1 MSTALTNANKMTAIE
16 TAQANITTTSDGVRE
31 IEIDGVKTSITTKGG
46 VADILIPTVT
56 VMDDMKN
63 TVIGKHLLNIN
74 KYTGNV
80 RTGLLG
86 IGKELAEIKADGS
99 YRDYNKCKSFEQF
112 YKDVLGMKKA
122 TVYHYIGVYFLC
134 CNDLGEVN
142 PKALAVGDVAVNKAA
157 RCGVDRQN
165 FQKLVEYADKENK
178 TLTSDN
184 LIEMIEKSGISY
196 DKGKIETEKAKAAKG
211 KKKVTVVPDIPANH
225 FRFMQSK
232 EIYIDFDK
240 SKIKTNT
247 DIEKAAMEYLNRTF
261 TDNKYKDFR
270 RTVKLIELSGHRL
283 LVYAANKGLSGVL
296 TEVIEKPTK

>member
-1 MSTALTNANKMTAIE
+1 MSKTMTNIEKITAIT
-16 TAQANITTTSDGVRE
+16 TAQSNITTTADGVRE

-56 VMDDMKN
+56 VMEDMKN
-63 TVIGKHLLNIN
+63 TVIGKHLTNIN

-86 IGKELAEIKADGS
+86 IGKELAEIKADCS
-99 YRDYNKCKSFEQF
+99 YKDYNNCKSFESF

-142 PKALAVGDVAVNKAA
+142 PKALAVGDIAVNKAA

-165 FQKLVEYADKENK
+165 FQKLVEYADKEKK

-184 LIEMIEKSGISY
+184 LIEMIEKSGIAY
-196 DKGKIETEKAKAAKG
+196 DKGKTATEKAKSEKG
-211 KKKVTVVPDIPANH
+211 KKKVTVIPDVPKGH
-225 FRFMQSK
+225 FRFMQGK
-232 EIYIDFDK
+232 DIYIDFDK
-240 SKIKTNT
+240 SKIKTND
-247 DIEKAAMEYLNRTF
+247 DIEKAATEYLNRTF
-261 TDNKYKDFR
+261 TDDKYKDFR
-270 RTVKLIELSGHRL
+270 RAVKLIELAGNRL
-283 LVYAANKGLSGVL
+283 IVYTSSKGLSGVL
-296 TEVIEKPTK
+296 TEVKEKPTK